1 MSLTEDI
8 KTTYSVTE
16 DVMNERIS
24 ENLKTIRKNMGLNQ
38 ESLAEMLGIN
48 NRKVLSGWENGK
60 AIPLFELAKI
70 SLISGT
76 KLDDIIFGEVKLINK
91 DSNKYILDIAKKI
104 KRTIE
109 NDIIGDNPFWGDL
122 LLPIVGPDNI
132 LKYFVFKEAYNID
145 KDCLS
150 IGDNSRIIE
159 ILDKYQMAFD
169 LGLTEAAANILK
181 IQVSLLLANNISLDN
196 DEGVI
201 IKEKLGYYVEALE
214 AIDNPIGSYYKAL
227 FLVHG
232 LSTSN
237 KEEDERIKEGLS
249 LMSKLNIDGNELASR
264 YLKYFE
270 SHGKAW

>member
-8 KTTYSVTE
+8 KTTYSATE

>member
-8 KTTYSVTE
+8 KTTYSATE

-122 LLPIVGPDNI
+122 LLPIVSPDNI